1 MIAAV
6 RTIFVVLAFVMLTLA
21 LLPVQV
27 VALGLGH
34 SVMRRL
40 PRWWHRLMCRIVG
53 LRVRTHGRL
62 SGERP
67 LLLVSNHVS
76 WKDILVLG
84 SVADVVFIAKSEVRS
99 WPVLGWLARLQRS
112 VFVERAERRKTGAQI
127 SEVSE
132 RLVAGEVVVLFAE
145 GTTSDGNRVM
155 PFNSSL
161 FGAASAALAHAPGG
175 TVHIQPVSIA
185 YVGIHGMPMGRYHR
199 SVAGWPG
206 DVALGPHLLRV
217 IMGGALDVDVIFADT
232 IPFDAP
238 TDRKKTARLVEAQVR
253 DGLNAALRGKL
264 NS

>member
-1 MIAAV
+1 MMAV
-6 RTIFVVLAFVMLTLA
+6 LRILLVLSAFLALTLA

-34 SVMRRL
+34 SIMRRL
-40 PRWWHRLMCRIVG
+40 PRWWHRIMCRVVG

-62 SGERP
+62 SSERP

-84 SVADVVFIAKSEVRS
+84 SVAELVFIAKSEVRT

-112 VFVERAERRKTGAQI
+112 VFVERQERRKTGAQI
-127 SEVSE
+127 SEVSQ
-132 RLVAGEVVVLFAE
+132 RLIAGEVVVLFAE

-155 PFNSSL
+155 PFNASL
-161 FGAASAALAHAPGG
+161 FGAASAALRLAPEGK
-175 TVHIQPVSIA
+175 VHIQPVSIA

-199 SVAGWPG
+199 PVAGWPG

-217 IMGGALDVDVIFADT
+217 IRHGAIDVDVVFAEA
-232 IPFDAP
+232 IPFDAG
-238 TDRKKTARLVEAQVR
+238 TDRKKTARLVE
-253 DGLNAALRGKL
+253 
-264 NS
+264 

>member
-1 MIAAV
+1 MIAAL
-6 RTIFVVLAFVMLTLA
+6 RLIFVMGAFVLLTIT
-21 LLPVQV
+21 LLPVQMI
-27 VALGLGH
+27 ALGLGH

-40 PRWWHRLMCRIVG
+40 PRWWHRIMCKTIG
-53 LRVRTHGRL
+53 LRVRSHGSL
-62 SGERP
+62 STDRP

-112 VFVERAERRKTGAQI
+112 VFVVRAERRKTGAQI

-132 RLVAGEVVVLFAE
+132 RLLSGEVVVLFAE

-161 FGAASAALAHAPGG
+161 FGAASAALAHAPEGK
-175 TVHIQPVSIA
+175 VHIQPVSIA
-185 YVGIHGMPMGRYHR
+185 YVGIHGMAMGRYHR
-199 SVAGWPG
+199 PVAGWPG

-217 IMGGALDVDVIFADT
+217 IRNGALDVDVVFGDAIT
-232 IPFDAP
+232 FDAA
-238 TDRKKTARLVEAQVR
+238 TDRKKTARLVEARVR

-264 NS
+264 NE